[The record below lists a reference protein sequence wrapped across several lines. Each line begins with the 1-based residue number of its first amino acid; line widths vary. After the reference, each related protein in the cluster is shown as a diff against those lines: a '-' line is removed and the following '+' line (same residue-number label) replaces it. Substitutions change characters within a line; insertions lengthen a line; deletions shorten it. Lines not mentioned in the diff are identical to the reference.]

1 MDSKGLDTQRIAA
14 VLVAFAGLSLGVAY
28 LIFRP
33 EPDPKPE
40 RCPASFV
47 RFDGDCVDED
57 HISFLKCLEDRGKD
71 VERTT
76 QTDEGVGAKL
86 KLADFQ
92 IDIGGKNIGLEAL
105 KTVAIPSSDMAIIQA
120 CHKLLPDDG
129 PPNPQAEERAR
140 TKALKDEVVRTY
152 ADFVIRSVDTD
163 GEDWS
168 PNALDNEVNETARR
182 LAQQMETLDDDL
194 LTVAYRAYK
203 YHYVG
208 LAYFMVAST
217 TTPENHRERV
227 RLAKHAVKSFAK
239 AFEVLGADAFGV
251 NNGAGTDHRKAYRW
265 AADDGILDRNNAYFA
280 FSELLVARALDRQQ
294 QAFDPELLRARQ
306 HYERVSSGLKS
317 KYKTDEFES
326 VRWMKAQENE

>member
-105 KTVAIPSSDMAIIQA
+105 KTVAIPSRFAVDFLFLRKM
-120 CHKLLPDDG
+120 L
-129 PPNPQAEERAR
+129 AEENM
-140 TKALKDEVVRTY
+140 T
-152 ADFVIRSVDTD
+152 ADQIEIVEMPPPDMPPRMVMSVGDTD
-163 GEDWS
+163 SHG
-168 PNALDNEVNETARR
+168 PC
-182 LAQQMETLDDDL
+182 
-194 LTVAYRAYK
+194 
-203 YHYVG
+203 
-208 LAYFMVAST
+208 FC
-217 TTPENHRERV
+217 
-227 RLAKHAVKSFAK
+227 
-239 AFEVLGADAFGV
+239 GAPA
-251 NNGAGTDHRKAYRW
+251 T
-265 AADDGILDRNNAYFA
+265 
-280 FSELLVARALDRQQ
+280 
-294 QAFDPELLRARQ
+294 
-306 HYERVSSGLKS
+306 
-317 KYKTDEFES
+317 
-326 VRWMKAQENE
+326 